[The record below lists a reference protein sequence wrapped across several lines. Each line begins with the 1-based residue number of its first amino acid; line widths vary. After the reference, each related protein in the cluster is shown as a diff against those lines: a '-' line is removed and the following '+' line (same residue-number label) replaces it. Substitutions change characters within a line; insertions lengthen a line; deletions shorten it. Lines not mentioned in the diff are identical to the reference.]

1 MDLKSE
7 RAGVLMEIGFLV
19 VPGVG
24 SDSLKLRQAFLQVL
38 TLPETLVRDHLLQIL
53 VKWGFNLAL
62 QSLGAHPGPGSYRAL
77 SIHKG
82 VGRDWNPCPQLQEP
96 EVF

>member
-1 MDLKSE
+1 M
-7 RAGVLMEIGFLV
+7 LMEIGFLV

-24 SDSLKLRQAFLQVL
+24 SDSLKLRQAFPQVL
-38 TLPETLVRDHLLQIL
+38 TLPETLVRDHLQIL
-53 VKWGFNLAL
+53 VKWGFNLTL

-77 SIHKG
+77 SVHKD
-82 VGRDWNPCPQLQEP
+82 VGRGWNPCPQLQEP